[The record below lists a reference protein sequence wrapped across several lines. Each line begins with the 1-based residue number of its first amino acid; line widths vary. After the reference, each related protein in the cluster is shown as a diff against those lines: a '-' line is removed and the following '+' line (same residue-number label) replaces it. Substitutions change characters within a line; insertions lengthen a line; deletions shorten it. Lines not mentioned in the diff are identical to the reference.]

1 MAAIL
6 VARPLTIAIPNGR
19 LFKPLMDYFSI
30 RDIQVKF
37 GLRRL
42 SAIDSS
48 GRLEF
53 YRIKNSDLPTYVHHG
68 ITGLGI
74 AGDDTL
80 IESGYPFVRLSTLP
94 IGKTSL
100 CIAALK
106 GAPAVEEH
114 GASVVNVA
122 TSYVRLTR
130 DWFHRRGIPVKI
142 IRLGGSVELAPSLG
156 LAKYI
161 TDLVET
167 GGTLR
172 ANGLEILEKIA
183 DLRVR
188 LIANSAYFKLHY
200 REIGELAD
208 IVTGENDD

>member
-1 MAAIL
+1 
-6 VARPLTIAIPNGR
+6 VADPLTIAIPNGR
-19 LFKPLMDYFSI
+19 LLKPLMDYFSI
-30 RDIQVKF
+30 KGIQIKF
-37 GLRRL
+37 GSRKL
-42 SAIDSS
+42 SAVDSS

-53 YRIKNSDLPTYVHHG
+53 YKVKNSDLPTYVHHR

-80 IESGYPFVRLSTLP
+80 IESGHSFVRLSTLP

-100 CIAALK
+100 CIAAPK
-106 GAPAVEEH
+106 DSPAVEEH

-130 DWFHRRGIPVKI
+130 EWFHRRGIPVKI
-142 IRLGGSVELAPSLG
+142 IRLGGSVELAPRLG
-156 LAKYI
+156 LAEYI

-167 GGTLR
+167 GGTLK
-172 ANGLEILEKIA
+172 ANGLEILKKLA

-188 LIANSAYFKLHY
+188 LIANPAYFKLHY
-200 REIGELAD
+200 REIGEFTD
-208 IVTGENDD
+208 ILTRGKR

>member
-1 MAAIL
+1 M
-6 VARPLTIAIPNGR
+6 ARPLSMAVPGGR
-19 LFKPLMDYFSI
+19 LFEPLMDYFSI
-30 RDIQVKF
+30 RGIRARFVS
-37 GLRRL
+37 RRL
-42 SAIDSS
+42 STIDSS

-53 YRIKNSDLPTYVHHG
+53 YRVKNSDLPTYVHHG

-80 IESGYPFVRLSTLP
+80 IESGHSFVRLSTLP
-94 IGKTSL
+94 IGRTSL
-100 CIAALK
+100 CIAAPR
-106 GAPAVEEH
+106 GSPAVEEH

-156 LAKYI
+156 LAEYI

-172 ANGLEILEKIA
+172 ANGLEILGKLA

-188 LIANSAYFKLHY
+188 LIANPAYFKLHY
-200 REIGELAD
+200 REIGELTD
-208 IVTGENDD
+208 IVMRENDD